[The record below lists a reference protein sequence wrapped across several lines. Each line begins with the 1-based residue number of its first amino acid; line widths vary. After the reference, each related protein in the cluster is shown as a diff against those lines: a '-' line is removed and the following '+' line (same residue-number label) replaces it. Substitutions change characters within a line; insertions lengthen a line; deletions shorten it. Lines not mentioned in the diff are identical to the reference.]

1 MKDEHA
7 TTAAGKLPALFT
19 SFQLRSVTFRN
30 RLVVSPMCQYC
41 AAFGR
46 AGDWH
51 FAHHARFAL
60 GGVGGAVIEA
70 TGVTP
75 EGRITT
81 GCLGLWDDDQVPGL
95 ARIASLY
102 HGQGIPVGIQLAH
115 AGRKASAAV
124 PLAGAGPL
132 IDTDPP
138 AAWEAVAPSALPYG
152 PGWPAPR
159 ALDEAGIAA
168 VIAAFAAAARRAVA
182 AGLDFVEIHGAHG
195 YLLHSFFAPISNR
208 REDPWGGSLE
218 ARMRLP
224 LAVAH
229 AVRAAV
235 PESMPVLYRVSA
247 IDPFEGG
254 VALEDTLALARTLKD
269 AGVDLL
275 DCSAGGIIAADPSSP
290 APAPQPGHL
299 VPLARAV
306 RTEAGI
312 PTMAVGLIN
321 RAALAEEVVAGGSA
335 DLVALGRALLAD
347 PNFPYRAALA
357 LHHPA
362 PHEVLPAPYA
372 LALKRRG

>member
-1 MKDEHA
+1 M
-7 TTAAGKLPALFT
+7 LALFT
-19 SFQLRSVTFRN
+19 PFQLRDVTFPN
-30 RLVVSPMCQYC
+30 RMVVSPMCQYR
-41 AAFGR
+41 AVFGHVI
-46 AGDWH
+46 DWH
-51 FAHHARFAL
+51 IAHHARFAL

-70 TGVTP
+70 TAVTQA
-75 EGRITT
+75 GRITP

-95 ARIASLY
+95 AQIAKLY

-132 IDTDPP
+132 VDSDPP

-152 PGWPAPR
+152 PGWPTPR
-159 ALDEAGIAA
+159 ALDEDGIEN
-168 VIAAFAAAARRAVA
+168 VIAAFVAAAKRAVA

-195 YLLHSFFAPISNR
+195 YLLHSFFAAVSNR
-208 REDPWGGSLE
+208 REDVWGGSLE

-235 PESMPVLYRVSA
+235 PASMPVLYRVSA
-247 IDPFEGG
+247 IDTVEGG
-254 VALEDTLALARTLKD
+254 VTLEDTLVLARALKD
-269 AGVDLL
+269 AGIDLI
-275 DCSAGGIIAADPSSP
+275 DCSAGGIVAADPDAPPP
-290 APAPQPGHL
+290 APKPGHL

-321 RAALAEEVVAGGSA
+321 RSALAEEVVAGGSA

-347 PNFPYRAALA
+347 PNFAYRAALV
-357 LHHPA
+357 LRHPA
-362 PHEVLPAPYA
+362 PHDVLPAAYA